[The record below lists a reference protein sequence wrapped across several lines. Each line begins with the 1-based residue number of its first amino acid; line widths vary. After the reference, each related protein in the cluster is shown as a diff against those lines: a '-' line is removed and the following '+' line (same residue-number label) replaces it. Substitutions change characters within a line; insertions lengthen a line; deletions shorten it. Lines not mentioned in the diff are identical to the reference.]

1 MADGTRFSEV
11 DLPEA
16 SDTVGVHN
24 FDGGHADW
32 ALAWPNEW
40 GDGTWSVA
48 SGSYDISA
56 GAWGDDAIGA
66 EDLDQ
71 LLRDNGYDGIE
82 DLMSTRGASWGDELT
97 VDVAMRQLN
106 ERFEVPNRV
115 KGACQALSEIGRF
128 MEARGGAEPGV
139 AEALAAHV
147 KEIDAEC
154 AAREETE
161 VGPLE
166 ADGPEI

>member
-1 MADGTRFSEV
+1 MTDSARFTEI
-11 DLPEA
+11 DLPETA
-16 SDTVGVHN
+16 DTVGVHN
-24 FDGGHADW
+24 FDGGRADW

-48 SGSYDISA
+48 AGSYDISA

-66 EDLDQ
+66 DDLDA
-71 LLRDNGYDGIE
+71 LLRDNGFSGVE
-82 DLMSTRGASWGDELT
+82 DLMERRGASWGDELT

-106 ERFEVPNRV
+106 ERFEVPNRFQ
-115 KGACQALSEIGRF
+115 GACAALAELGRF

-139 AEALAAHV
+139 ADALAAHV

-154 AAREETE
+154 AAREEAE
-161 VGPLE
+161 VSPPG
-166 ADGPEI
+166 ADEPEI